1 MKKIFSA
8 LMLAVLACSLLSSC
22 NDSQEDPDKKNN
34 YYPHIALVTDGLAGE
49 TKLTTEQKNTLQE
62 TIKAVNAKFH
72 NGKYFVSAETGET
85 ILCYVSNNLIAPAIQ
100 EELIQSPIMSDAK
113 FCLSI
118 AYTNGKYIAGNMEY
132 CLYFTNGKYEKP
144 EYYPQLA
151 FATGTPAGDAELS
164 AEQKVLIQTNI
175 DQHNRIFVNSTSR
188 IARQQAVYNMKS
200 SQTPPIVNDIEDFL
214 KSNETVAKATFT
226 LVFYYTDGNP
236 STTPISR
243 TLKFK
248 AGKYTGE

>member
-72 NGKYFVSAETGET
+72 NGKYFVSAETGFS
-85 ILCYVSNNLIAPAIQ
+85 ILGYVANNLIAPAIQ
-100 EELIQSPIMSDAK
+100 EELSQTPSMSDTK
-113 FCLSI
+113 FCLSV
-118 AYTNGKYIAGNMEY
+118 AYTNGKYVANNMEY

-151 FATGTPAGDAELS
+151 FATGTPAGDAELT
-164 AEQKVLIQTNI
+164 AQQKALIQTNM
-175 DQHNRIFVNSTSR
+175 DQHNRIFINATVK
-188 IARQQAVYNMKS
+188 IARQQAVYEMKR
-200 SQTPPIVNDIEDFL
+200 TDTLPIVSDIEDFL

-226 LVFYYTDGNP
+226 LVYYYTDGNP